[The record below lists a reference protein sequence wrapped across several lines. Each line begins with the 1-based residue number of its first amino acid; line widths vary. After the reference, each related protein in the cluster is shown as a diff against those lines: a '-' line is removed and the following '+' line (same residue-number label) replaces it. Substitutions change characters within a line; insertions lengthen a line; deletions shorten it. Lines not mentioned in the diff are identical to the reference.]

1 MYHIHVLYML
11 YNSYKYDN
19 SGTTQKWV
27 AVIAN
32 STIFEYVNIYCI
44 KRGNMNRKPNNK
56 TPRLIIIN

>member
-1 MYHIHVLYML
+1 MYYICCTIVINMIIPAPIFCE
-11 YNSYKYDN
+11 
-19 SGTTQKWV
+19 KWV

-44 KRGNMNRKPNNK
+44 KRGNMKRKPNNK